1 MSDNSPHDIE
11 KDEVATADAR
21 THRLV
26 ATYFRHIVRMKLWS
40 LWWVFALSLTIIIVG
55 LVIDFRISLAG
66 LMLLPSFYPLSV
78 FMAVMSTAMRTEI
91 VDLINMASAAVKS
104 DRLCLYDKDGNE
116 ILAVPFTRIRSVN
129 EDSEFVRVLDRR
141 YRLYV
146 IPNEML
152 DAAARAALH
161 SAIPDEL

>member
-1 MSDNSPHDIE
+1 
-11 KDEVATADAR
+11 
-21 THRLV
+21 
-26 ATYFRHIVRMKLWS
+26 
-40 LWWVFALSLTIIIVG
+40 
-55 LVIDFRISLAG
+55 
-66 LMLLPSFYPLSV
+66 MLLPSFYPLSV

-91 VDLINMASAAVKS
+91 MDLINMAAAAVKS

-116 ILAVPFTRIRSVN
+116 ILVLPFTRIRSVN

-161 SAIPDEL
+161 AVHPHEL